1 MNYTMGI
8 FLLYLVSLTIY
19 SHILTITD
27 QWNMKINLGCFWECA
42 EFGEIFVM
50 SLKRFSILR
59 IHIKHVYIIGMKK
72 IWTREI

>member
-27 QWNMKINLGCFWECA
+27 QWNMKINLGFFWECV
-42 EFGEIFVM
+42 EFGELFVM
-50 SLKRFSILR
+50 SLKR
-59 IHIKHVYIIGMKK
+59 V
-72 IWTREI
+72 